1 MTLKKATNRLAETEI
16 DDEIVLMNIDT
27 GHFHALRNTGLAIW
41 KLIDGTRD
49 INALCDALRQSYAVD
64 PDVCAIEVDRFINL
78 MVEAGFVERR

>member
-1 MTLKKATNRLAETEI
+1 MTLRKATSRLAETEI